1 MNIYPKLVQ
10 CSSLIIIPLNPATC
24 IYLILV
30 FLSFM
35 CSNDFE
41 LFVNGCPECN

>member
-1 MNIYPKLVQ
+1 ML
-10 CSSLIIIPLNPATC
+10 LIDNYGPLNPATY

-35 CSNDFE
+35 YSNDFE